1 MKVRRPNLEALY
13 KEVDNYI
20 PAKES
25 LQPPRIGIS
34 ANRRDGLSCIA
45 ETYVQAVLDAGG
57 APVLIPVITDLKALT
72 VLVSELDGL
81 VMSGGGDINPLYLH
95 EEPIPQLQDVDT
107 LRDEYDLILLRLAAN
122 RQIPIMGICR
132 GHQIMNVA
140 FGGSVYQ
147 DIHSQA
153 NHALLKHSQTLARE
167 YPSHTVTL
175 EPGMNRLRTI
185 FNGEKQILV
194 NSFHHQAVKEVAPGF
209 RATATAPDGIN
220 EAMEH
225 TEKTIFGV
233 QWHPERLGPNGI
245 RLLHA
250 FLSRCTENK
259 KFFP

>member
-107 LRDEYDLILLRLAAN
+107 LRDEYDLILLRLPLTDKFRSWVFAEASDHE
-122 RQIPIMGICR
+122 C
-132 GHQIMNVA
+132 
-140 FGGSVYQ
+140 SVRR
-147 DIHSQA
+147 
-153 NHALLKHSQTLARE
+153 KC
-167 YPSHTVTL
+167 
-175 EPGMNRLRTI
+175 
-185 FNGEKQILV
+185 
-194 NSFHHQAVKEVAPGF
+194 
-209 RATATAPDGIN
+209 
-220 EAMEH
+220 
-225 TEKTIFGV
+225 
-233 QWHPERLGPNGI
+233 
-245 RLLHA
+245 
-250 FLSRCTENK
+250 LSRHPFTSRSTAIETQPDIGAGISVAYGNSRTGNEPATRYFQWRRTNPCQL
-259 KFFP
+259 FPPSSGKRGRPRI

>member
-81 VMSGGGDINPLYLH
+81 VMSGGQETSIRLYLH

-122 RQIPIMGICR
+122 RQIPIM
-132 GHQIMNVA
+132 A
-140 FGGSVYQ
+140 FAG
-147 DIHSQA
+147 
-153 NHALLKHSQTLARE
+153 
-167 YPSHTVTL
+167 
-175 EPGMNRLRTI
+175 
-185 FNGEKQILV
+185 
-194 NSFHHQAVKEVAPGF
+194 
-209 RATATAPDGIN
+209 
-220 EAMEH
+220 
-225 TEKTIFGV
+225 
-233 QWHPERLGPNGI
+233 GI
-245 RLLHA
+245 R
-250 FLSRCTENK
+250 SRM
-259 KFFP
+259 

>member
-132 GHQIMNVA
+132 GASDHEC
-140 FGGSVYQ
+140 SVRR
-147 DIHSQA
+147 
-153 NHALLKHSQTLARE
+153 KC
-167 YPSHTVTL
+167 
-175 EPGMNRLRTI
+175 
-185 FNGEKQILV
+185 
-194 NSFHHQAVKEVAPGF
+194 
-209 RATATAPDGIN
+209 
-220 EAMEH
+220 
-225 TEKTIFGV
+225 
-233 QWHPERLGPNGI
+233 
-245 RLLHA
+245 
-250 FLSRCTENK
+250 LSRHPFTSQSCSIETQPDIGSGISVAYGNTRTGNEPPTYYFQWRRTNPCQL
-259 KFFP
+259 FPP

>member
-140 FGGSVYQ
+140 FGGSRSTAIETQ
-147 DIHSQA
+147 PDIGAGISVAYGNSRTGNEPATRYFQWRRT
-153 NHALLKHSQTLARE
+153 NPCQLFP
-167 YPSHTVTL
+167 PSSGKRGR
-175 EPGMNRLRTI
+175 PRI
-185 FNGEKQILV
+185 
-194 NSFHHQAVKEVAPGF
+194 
-209 RATATAPDGIN
+209 
-220 EAMEH
+220 
-225 TEKTIFGV
+225 
-233 QWHPERLGPNGI
+233 
-245 RLLHA
+245 
-250 FLSRCTENK
+250 
-259 KFFP
+259 